1 MRRLPYSATQP
12 NENDG
17 LGGMKLTPKQVA
29 FALAYCRLSNASAA
43 YREVYAPKKATDKT
57 INEAASRLLKNSKIS
72 ARIAQVIEAAAK
84 NTGLSI
90 ERTLR
95 EVARVSYSDVRKLF
109 DKNGQLI
116 PVHLLDADTAACIA
130 SVEVDEINSGEIVI
144 GHTKKIKHWDKN
156 AALEKAM
163 KYHGLYEADNKQ
175 TVPVLPPVLNI
186 IAVAGRK

>member
-1 MRRLPYSATQP
+1 
-12 NENDG
+12 
-17 LGGMKLTPKQVA
+17 MKLTPKQVA